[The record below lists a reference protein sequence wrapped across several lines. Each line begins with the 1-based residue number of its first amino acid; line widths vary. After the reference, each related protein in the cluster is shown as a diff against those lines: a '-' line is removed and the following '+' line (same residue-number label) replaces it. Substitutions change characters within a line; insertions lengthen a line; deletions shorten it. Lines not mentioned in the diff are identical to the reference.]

1 MNRLLGLILAGA
13 LIVGVV
19 VAIVVSGGDGA
30 PSQGDPVTVYG
41 VIGSE
46 KKPFF
51 EDPRVKA
58 EFRRKGYRVE
68 VDTAGSRQI
77 ATSVNLDEYDFAFP
91 AGAPAGEKI
100 KLENQLSSS
109 YTVFYTPM
117 VIASWRPI
125 ADLLVE
131 AGVADQR
138 DGWYSFDIGNYL
150 KLVKANTRWTD
161 LPGNTVYPA
170 EKSILITSTDV
181 RTSNS
186 AAMYLSLASYV
197 VNGNN
202 VVENS
207 EQADALVPQV
217 APIFLRQGFT
227 AASSE
232 EPFEDY
238 LAIGIGK
245 TPMVMIYEAQFLSRE
260 FLGDGS
266 ITPDMVLMYPEP
278 DVLSK
283 HTFVPITSDG
293 DAVGNLL
300 LRDPVLE
307 RLAIDY
313 GFRTARPG
321 PFLQRVRESGVE
333 IPSTIVDLIE
343 PPSYES
349 LEYMIVRI
357 EDLYGP
363 A

>member
-1 MNRLLGLILAGA
+1 MRRLVGQILAA
-13 LIVGVV
+13 VLVVGVI
-19 VAIVVSGGDGA
+19 VAIVVSRDDDG
-30 PSQGDPVTVYG
+30 SGSTDTITVHG

-51 EDPRVKA
+51 EDPRVTA
-58 EFRRKGYRVE
+58 EFRRKGFRVV

-77 ATSVNLDEYDFAFP
+77 ATSVDLADYDFAFP

-117 VIASWRPI
+117 VIASWKPI
-125 ADLLVE
+125 AQLMIE
-131 AGVADQR
+131 AGVAKSQG
-138 DGWYSFDIGNYL
+138 GWYSFDVASYL
-150 KLVKANTRWTD
+150 KLVEANKRWTD
-161 LPGNTVYPA
+161 LPGNSVYPA
-170 EKSILITSTDV
+170 GKSILITSTDV

-197 VNGNN
+197 VNGDN
-202 VVENS
+202 VVENTA
-207 EQADALVPQV
+207 QADEVVPKV

-238 LAIGIGK
+238 LAIGVGK
-245 TPMVMIYEAQFLSRE
+245 TPMVMVYEAQFLSRE
-260 FLGDGS
+260 FLDDGS
-266 ITPDMVLMYPEP
+266 ISSDMVLMYPEP

-283 HTFVPITSDG
+283 HTFVPVTSAG
-293 DAVGNLL
+293 DRVGNLL
-300 LRDPVLE
+300 LDDPVLA
-307 RLAIDY
+307 RLAIEY
-313 GFRTARPG
+313 GFRTNRPE
-321 PFLQRVRESGVE
+321 PFLEKVRASGVQ

-349 LEYMIVRI
+349 LEYMITQI
-357 EDLYGP
+357 EDLYGQT
-363 A
+363 

>member
-1 MNRLLGLILAGA
+1 MRRLLGQILAA
-13 LIVGVV
+13 ILIVGVV
-19 VAIVVSGGDGA
+19 VAIVISGGDDG
-30 PSQGDPVTVYG
+30 PSSADTITVRG

-51 EDPRVKA
+51 EDPRVRA
-58 EFRRKGYRVE
+58 EFRRKGFRVE

-77 ATSVNLDEYDFAFP
+77 ATSVALSEYDFAFP

-117 VIASWRPI
+117 VIASWTPI
-125 ADLLVE
+125 AELMVG
-131 AGVADQR
+131 AGVAER
-138 DGWYSFDIGNYL
+138 RAGWYSFDIANYL
-150 KLVKANTRWTD
+150 KLVEANTRWTD
-161 LPGNTVYPA
+161 LPGNHVYPA

-186 AAMYLSLASYV
+186 AAMYLSLTSYV
-197 VNGNN
+197 ANRDN
-202 VVENS
+202 VVENP
-207 EQADALVPQV
+207 EQADEVVPEV

-278 DVLSK
+278 DILSK
-283 HTFVPITSDG
+283 HTFVPVTSEG
-293 DAVGNLL
+293 DEIGNLL

-307 RLAIDY
+307 RLAIEY
-313 GFRTARPG
+313 GFRTNRPA
-321 PFLQRVRESGVE
+321 PFLEKVRESGVE

-349 LEYMIVRI
+349 LEYMITRI
-357 EDLYGP
+357 EELYGQ